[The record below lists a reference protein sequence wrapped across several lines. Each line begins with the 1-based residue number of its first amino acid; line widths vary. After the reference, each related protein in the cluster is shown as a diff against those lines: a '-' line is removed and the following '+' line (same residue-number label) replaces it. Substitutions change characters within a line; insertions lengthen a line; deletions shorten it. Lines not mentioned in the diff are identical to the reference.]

1 MPSREKPSLSHQP
14 VLLSETLSI
23 LRPKD
28 LTLFVDCTVGEGGH
42 LEAVLNAMSPSGTTA
57 GLDRDSEIIEAAKK
71 RLEPFGSRARLFT
84 GSYME
89 IGEVLGMME
98 KETADGLLFDLG
110 LSSYHLAMP
119 RGFAFSADSPLDM
132 RFDRDEDVP
141 TAADVVNSASQT
153 QLEDILR
160 SLGEEKRARRIAR
173 AIGEAREAGR
183 IETTGQLSDIVERA
197 VGRRGK
203 IHPATRTFQALRI
216 HVNSEMEHLRAT
228 MAMVP
233 QYLAPSGRAVVISYH
248 SIEDRIVK
256 QAMKSWEAEGT
267 CAVLTK
273 KPIVAGK
280 EEVAVNPRSRSAKLR
295 ASERR

>member
-1 MPSREKPSLSHQP
+1 MPSRERPSLSHQP

-42 LEAVLNAMSPSGTTA
+42 LEAVLNAMGPSGTAA
-57 GLDRDSEIIEAAKK
+57 GLDRDSEIIEAAKI
-71 RLEPFGSRARLFT
+71 RLESFGSRARLFT

-89 IGEVLGMME
+89 IGEVLGMMG

-110 LSSYHLAMP
+110 LSSYPLEEP
-119 RGFAFSADSPLDM
+119 RGVAFSSVSPLDM
-132 RFDRDEDVP
+132 RFDRNEDVP

-173 AIGEAREAGR
+173 AICKAREEGR
-183 IETTGQLSDIVERA
+183 IETTGQLSVLIEKA
-197 VGRRGK
+197 VGRSGR

-216 HVNSEMEHLRAT
+216 HVNSEMEHLRET

-233 QYLAPSGRAVVISYH
+233 RYLSPGGRAAVISYH

-267 CAVLTK
+267 CTVLTK

-280 EEVAVNPRSRSAKLR
+280 EEVAANPRSRSAKLR